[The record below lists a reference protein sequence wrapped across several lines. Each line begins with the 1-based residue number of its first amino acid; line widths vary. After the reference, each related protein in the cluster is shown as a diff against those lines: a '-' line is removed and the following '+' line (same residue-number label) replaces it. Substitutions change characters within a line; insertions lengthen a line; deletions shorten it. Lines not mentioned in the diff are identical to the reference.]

1 MARRV
6 IYILQSRLNPDFES
20 ARCSPEPSLPPILD
34 TMDRDDVGHYTSCQ
48 RMETH
53 AHWNPPVDRKYSLDG
68 TIHFDLEVNMDEL
81 KWSLLTEVY
90 GRAEADVLK
99 AFLMGNGIED
109 VELFQEA
116 LGQNIYPTTL
126 DMLGLVQIFVPN
138 EVLQSA
144 QQLLEEYNNA
154 TE

>member
-1 MARRV
+1 
-6 IYILQSRLNPDFES
+6 
-20 ARCSPEPSLPPILD
+20 
-34 TMDRDDVGHYTSCQ
+34 
-48 RMETH
+48 
-53 AHWNPPVDRKYSLDG
+53 
-68 TIHFDLEVNMDEL
+68 MDEL